1 MFDPARSSAAG
12 DGGADYGHVWPLAPG
27 AVDPVRLDALVESID
42 AGALVWDPAEEA
54 LFGPDLDVDVAVLF
68 AAVDGADSDLTETP
82 ADAAPRSAGVM
93 DPSVLVPAHMPSVEG
108 MSPTPELAALLDTAG
123 LPELGAYELVE
134 AVAGWQRLAS
144 WAAARQAAAI
154 MELSRR
160 AEMQPVQE
168 GRRIESMNPLRVTGT
183 EVAARLALTPRE
195 GEGLVARARVWA
207 EDLPATWAALEAGRI
222 DVRKAE
228 VIADGLRGH
237 SLDLAHTVEA
247 EVLARAETL
256 TAPQLRRAI
265 IRALHRLDP
274 DTMAARAEKA
284 IQNRFVRTSPTKD
297 GMAWLEAYLPAA
309 DAAAIE
315 TAIEAAAAAMKRS
328 DPDDGRTKAQRRAD
342 ALAQMGWLALAAGR
356 LGGCPC
362 GQRLDGQHRR
372 PVAVQVI
379 VPISMLLGLGDS
391 QPAELA
397 GYGPIPAETA
407 RRLAGYGTWRRLL
420 TDPVSGAVLDY
431 GRTRYEPPP
440 DLVDHVVARDRTCRW
455 PGCERPAAD
464 CDLDHTIAYPYGPTA
479 VGNLGPFCE
488 HHHIGKHHSR
498 WKVRQPEPGR
508 FEWTSPTG
516 HTYTITPEPLGAMPP
531 DPPGSATPLPAADIP
546 PF

>member
-1 MFDPARSSAAG
+1 M
-12 DGGADYGHVWPLAPG
+12 
-27 AVDPVRLDALVESID
+27 
-42 AGALVWDPAEEA
+42 
-54 LFGPDLDVDVAVLF
+54 
-68 AAVDGADSDLTETP
+68 
-82 ADAAPRSAGVM
+82 
-93 DPSVLVPAHMPSVEG
+93 
-108 MSPTPELAALLDTAG
+108 
-123 LPELGAYELVE
+123 
-134 AVAGWQRLAS
+134 
-144 WAAARQAAAI
+144 
-154 MELSRR
+154 
-160 AEMQPVQE
+160 
-168 GRRIESMNPLRVTGT
+168 
-183 EVAARLALTPRE
+183 
-195 GEGLVARARVWA
+195 
-207 EDLPATWAALEAGRI
+207 
-222 DVRKAE
+222 
-228 VIADGLRGH
+228 IADGLRGH
-237 SLDLAHTVEA
+237 SLDLAHAVEA

-256 TAPQLRRAI
+256 TASQLRRAI

-274 DTMAARAEKA
+274 DTMAAQAEKVVE
-284 IQNRFVRTSPTKD
+284 NRFVRTSPAKD

-315 TAIEAAAAAMKRS
+315 TVVEAAAAAAKRT
-328 DPDDGRTKAQRRAD
+328 DPDDRRTKAQRRAD
-342 ALAQMGWLALAAGR
+342 ALAQMGWLALATGR
-356 LGGCPC
+356 LGGCLC
-362 GQRLDGQHRR
+362 GQRFDGQHRR
-372 PVAVQVI
+372 PVTVQVI
-379 VPISMLLGLGDS
+379 VPISMLLGLDDS

-431 GRTRYEPPP
+431 GRTRYQPPP

-455 PGCERPAAD
+455 PGCEKPAAG

-516 HTYTITPEPLGAMPP
+516 HTYTITPEPLADPGPPDHP